1 MPIQAITGALPTM
14 QVQPAE
20 VRTQK
25 TPFEAQQNFSA
36 MLNDAIHKVD
46 QAQQTSDTLT
56 VKLIKGED
64 VDLHNVMIA
73 AQKASIALNATVEM
87 RNKVVEA
94 YQEIIRMPV

>member
-1 MPIQAITGALPTM
+1 MPIQSITGALPAM
-14 QVQPAE
+14 QIQQPDTKVQ
-20 VRTQK
+20 R

-36 MLNDAIHKVD
+36 MLNNAIHQVNEK
-46 QAQQTSDTLT
+46 QTISDTMTTRL
-56 VKLIKGED
+56 VKGED